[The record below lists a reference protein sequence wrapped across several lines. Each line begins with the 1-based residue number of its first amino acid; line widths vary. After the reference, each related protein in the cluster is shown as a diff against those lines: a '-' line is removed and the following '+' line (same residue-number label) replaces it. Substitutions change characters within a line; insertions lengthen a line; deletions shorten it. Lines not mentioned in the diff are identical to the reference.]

1 MATNNFQSD
10 FKEIWAKE
18 QQEVFYKTNVAMK
31 IANTSFESQLK
42 DGDTF
47 NRTKRGALSAQ
58 IITRGSDMT
67 LDDLTNTGEQLIVN
81 KQFGTAFDYHEFDS
95 IQSAYNQA
103 MEYGRDSG
111 EALSNIIDAYVLG
124 EALNA
129 ASTVSAGTFATTNV
143 VSTLSA
149 VKKALRKLS
158 VSFGANSLYGVISP
172 EVEDIMVQYVE
183 ARETA
188 MGDKIG
194 ENGYIGSYFG
204 IKFHVSNQLT
214 STASLVMPTNPT
226 AADTVT
232 IGGQVFT
239 FVASIG
245 STAGNVLI
253 GASADATRANLATL
267 INAPATTTATGVA
280 LSTNLRLFQNQIT
293 AVNTDDTDTLA
304 VTARG
309 VGVLDVSEGLT
320 AVDGVWTATAQL
332 QHNLFGVI
340 GTPTLIVQ
348 RKPSIVEVQK
358 QLQLGKNY
366 LNGVLFGVKTF
377 SDDAKKMVDVTVRCD
392 AYNA

>member
-1 MATNNFQSD
+1 MANNFQSD

-18 QQEVFYKTNVAMK
+18 QQEVFYKTNVASK
-31 IANTSFESQLK
+31 IAGMSIESQLK
-42 DGDTF
+42 DGDVF
-47 NRTKRGALSAQ
+47 HKTKRGALSAQ

-67 LDDLTNTGEQLIVN
+67 LDDLTNTDEYLTVD
-81 KQFGTAFDYHEFDS
+81 KQYGTAFDYHEFDS

-111 EALSNIIDAYVLG
+111 EVLSNIVDAYVLA

-129 ASTVSAGTFATTNV
+129 YSTVSAGTFATTNV

-149 VKKALRKLS
+149 VNKAFRKLNVKS
-158 VSFGANSLYGVISP
+158 NNKYGVISP
-172 EVEDIMVQYVE
+172 EVEDIMTQYVE

-188 MGDKIG
+188 LWDKIG
-194 ENGYIGSYFG
+194 ENGYIGMYMG
-204 IKFHVSNQLT
+204 IKFYVSNQLT
-214 STASLVMPTNPT
+214 STAVLALATQPT

-232 IGGQVFT
+232 IAGQVFT
-239 FVASIG
+239 FVGTIG
-245 STAGNVLI
+245 TTAGNVLI
-253 GASADATRANLATL
+253 GASVDATRANLATL

-280 LSTNLRLFQNQIT
+280 LTGTALRTFQNTIT
-293 AVNTDDTDTLA
+293 ASNDNTANTLT

-309 VGVLDVSEGLT
+309 IGVLDVSETLT
-320 AVDGVWTATAQL
+320 DGTDTWTAASQL
-332 QHNLFGVI
+332 QHNLFGIVGSPQLVI
-340 GTPTLIVQ
+340 Q

-377 SDDAKKMVDVTVRCD
+377 SDDAKKLVDVTVRCD

>member
-1 MATNNFQSD
+1 MANNFQSD

-239 FVASIG
+239 FVSSIG